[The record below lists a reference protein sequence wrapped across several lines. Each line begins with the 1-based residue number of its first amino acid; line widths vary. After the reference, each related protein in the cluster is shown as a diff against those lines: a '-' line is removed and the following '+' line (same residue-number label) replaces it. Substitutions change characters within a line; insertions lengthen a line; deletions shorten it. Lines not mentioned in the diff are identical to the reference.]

1 MNGYMYL
8 ALFLAIPALFSLLE
22 DLGLISV
29 DVEWG
34 PLLCIGGIGAFLI
47 YQIIKS
53 EKRREHDDKDKP
65 E

>member
-8 ALFLAIPALFSLLE
+8 ALFFAIPALFSILE
-22 DLGLISV
+22 SLGFISA

-34 PLLCIGGIGAFLI
+34 PLLCLGGVGTFLI
-47 YQIIKS
+47 NKIIKC
-53 EKRREHDDKDKP
+53 ENRREHDDKDKP